1 MMQQLQGVS
10 ILQRPQEDLLK
21 AKQENTNLQ
30 AQQGYH
36 MAQWVPLVHIMQSLK
51 GTLPRWRLH
60 SSNIRHQRR
69 FVFLVCLGVA
79 KTNMELVSPIFYST
93 WVYRMRILHLCYM
106 SRVWAC
112 KDNIVSDAIGVYV
125 PSKNPHT

>member
-1 MMQQLQGVS
+1 MQQLQGVS

-21 AKQENTNLQ
+21 AKQENINLQ

-36 MAQWVPLVHIMQSLK
+36 MAQWVLLVHIMQSLK
-51 GTLPRWRLH
+51 GTLPRWRLQ

-79 KTNMELVSPIFYST
+79 KTNIVLVSPIFDST
-93 WVYRMRILHLCYM
+93 WVCRMRILHLCYT
-106 SRVWAC
+106 SRVWVC
-112 KDNIVSDAIGVYV
+112 KDNIVSDTIWVYV